1 MTSSTIGTT
10 KFFKGHSLLLPGKAE
25 RYNEKPSIVAPKLTS
40 SASALSSRLRAFL
53 PELAAANEALAKR
66 LLDEG
71 PKAVDMNIKVLT
83 CNNAEDD
90 DEEDEEDEIDDDDD
104 VNEKDREGMK
114 VDSSVPEMPIGPKIE
129 MNISIHELLSGS
141 VLDNDDNG
149 DDDNNDDGYDKD
161 EIEEEKELMQSA
173 AKRRVLIEEVDSTV
187 ADSRRRRTREE
198 DSVVFEEA
206 SVKAKRVC
214 QEMT

>member
-1 MTSSTIGTT
+1 MSSSTIGTT

-66 LLDEG
+66 ILDEG
-71 PKAVDMNIKVLT
+71 PKAVDMNINVVT

-90 DEEDEEDEIDDDDD
+90 DEEDEDDEIDDDD
-104 VNEKDREGMK
+104 VNEKDREGRT
-114 VDSSVPEMPIGPKIE
+114 VDSSLPEMPVGPQIE
-129 MNISIHELLSGS
+129 MNISIHELLAGS
-141 VLDNDDNG
+141 VLDNDDYG
-149 DDDNNDDGYDKD
+149 DDDNNVDGCDKD
-161 EIEEEKELMQSA
+161 EIEEEKELIQSA
-173 AKRRVLIEEVDSTV
+173 AKRRVLIEEIDSTV
-187 ADSRRRRTREE
+187 ADSRRRRRTRDE
-198 DSVVFEEA
+198 DSAVFEEA
-206 SVKAKRVC
+206 SVKAKRIC